1 MLASDSVKTRFPLGP
16 YYRLAYNGFALLHI
30 GTVWWLG
37 RYWLAGAPPLGISPV
52 LGLIGDAVTV
62 LGVTIIGVA
71 LLGYDRGRFLGTTQ
85 VRSPESEADEELRT
99 GGLHRYVRHPLY
111 SGVFLVLWGHAQTEF
126 SLATALWG
134 SIYLLI
140 GAMYEERR
148 LIGRYGEAYIAY
160 RRRVPAYI
168 PRRGRVRPERDS

>member
-1 MLASDSVKTRFPLGP
+1 MLAADSVKTRFPLGA
-16 YYRLAYNGFALLHI
+16 YYLLHI
-30 GTVWWLG
+30 GIVWWLG
-37 RYWLAGAPPLGISPV
+37 RYWLAEAPPLGISPV
-52 LGLIGDAVTV
+52 PGLIGDAATV
-62 LGVTIIGVA
+62 LGVAVIGVA

-85 VRSPESEADEELRT
+85 IRSPGGEADEALKT

-126 SLATALWG
+126 SLATAVWG

-148 LIGRYGEAYIAY
+148 LIGRYGEAYVAY
-160 RRRVPAYI
+160 RRRVPAFI
-168 PRRGRVRPERDS
+168 PWRGRVNPEQDY

>member
-30 GTVWWLG
+30 GIVWWLG
-37 RYWLAGAPPLGISPV
+37 RHWLAEAPPLGISPV

-62 LGVTIIGVA
+62 LGVAIIGVA

-85 VRSPESEADEELRT
+85 IRSPESEADEELRT

-160 RRRVPAYI
+160 RRHVPAFI
-168 PRRGRVRPERDS
+168 PWRGRTRPERDS